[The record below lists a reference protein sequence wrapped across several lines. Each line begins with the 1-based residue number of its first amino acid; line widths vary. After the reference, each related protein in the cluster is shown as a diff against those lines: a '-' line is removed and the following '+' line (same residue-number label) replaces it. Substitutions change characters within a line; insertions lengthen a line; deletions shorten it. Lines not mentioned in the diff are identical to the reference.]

1 MPRPTTGSAT
11 AYIELASRGRCERD
25 GYSDVIIGEPSCSD
39 LVTPLYWIG
48 AANLYLGGSSIGTVA
63 DATMIGTTQQE
74 YLGWSVY

>member
-1 MPRPTTGSAT
+1 
-11 AYIELASRGRCERD
+11 
-25 GYSDVIIGEPSCSD
+25 